1 MCNPIAYAL
10 ISAAGT
16 AMQVSSANRSA
27 QANQQAAVD
36 QQTMQNNLR
45 IQEQQDQN
53 RQAGLE
59 MTNLAREAARVSATQ
74 RVAQGE
80 SGVSGMTNYRNM
92 SAILM
97 EASFKKGSIIDLN
110 ATQIGQ
116 IARQSEMDARQTK
129 NVINIEESKKT
140 SPLGAI
146 VQMGTSAADTY
157 SRAAGFGAGS
167 ATGGA
172 KPIKIPKSDALY
184 TDRITWTGSE
194 LGMFSSDAWKR

>member
-16 AMQVSSANRSA
+16 AMQVSSANRAA

-53 RQAGLE
+53 RQAGFK
-59 MTNLAREAARVSATQ
+59 MTDTAREAARVSATQ

-80 SGVSGMTNYRNM
+80 SGVRGMTNYRNL
-92 SAILM
+92 SDILM
-97 EASFKKGSIIDLN
+97 QASFKKGSIIDLN
-110 ATQIGQ
+110 ATQLSQ

-129 NVINIEESKKT
+129 NLINVEESKKT
-140 SPLGAI
+140 SPLGAL
-146 VQMGTSAADTY
+146 VQMGTSAASAY
-157 SRAAGFGAGS
+157 AAGGGF
-167 ATGGA
+167 AT
-172 KPIKIPKSDALY
+172 PSPLDTLKIS
-184 TDRITWTGSE
+184 TTGVGTTGE
-194 LGMFSSDAWKR
+194 LGMFSTPSWGR